1 MTDGEGKTT
10 RYEYGS
16 FDLLTAVVRPDGQ
29 RYRFAYDGLLRLKQ
43 VTNAGGKTWQYDYD
57 AAGQLIRET
66 DFSGR
71 TLCYEY
77 DAAGRRICTRYPD
90 EHLIRWYYDDGDR
103 LFSQQ
108 VLRLRDGAEK
118 PVSSTE
124 YRYDSEYRLVSAT
137 TPDAR
142 VEFEYDADGHVI
154 AESING
160 RRGSRITTR

>member
-1 MTDGEGKTT
+1 
-10 RYEYGS
+10 
-16 FDLLTAVVRPDGQ
+16 P
-29 RYRFAYDGLLRLKQ
+29 
-43 VTNAGGKTWQYDYD
+43 
-57 AAGQLIRET
+57 
-66 DFSGR
+66 
-71 TLCYEY
+71 EY
-77 DAAGRRICTRYPD
+77 DATGRRTCTRYPD

-142 VEFEYDADGHVI
+142 VEFGMRTG
-154 AESING
+154 G
-160 RRGSRITTR
+160 RPPGRAYTGCTSRVR